1 MLGSW
6 WNYLVAGDCFSFSP
20 VTVISGSRRLVV
32 CSSWRERQPWFKATL
47 FADPRCNSLVC
58 YCNIG
63 AVFLCT
69 AQITRYSSS
78 MLCGLDGSSCVW
90 RVERTQSHMGSCRHR
105 SVLGYVEGEAAFL
118 VLVLSRSF
126 LSFSLTQA
134 HHPKQPLRFAGR
146 ALTINLRSKSNL
158 LSLLLRC
165 RRLMMT
171 DRVKVIAW
179 KWSRE
184 IFRLLSTRLLIL
196 TRVRGLVVGYPRG
209 GFSSQPWNA
218 GSCTSGWRMP
228 A

>member
-1 MLGSW
+1 
-6 WNYLVAGDCFSFSP
+6 
-20 VTVISGSRRLVV
+20 VTVISGSKRLVV
-32 CSSWRERQPWFKATL
+32 HSSWRERQPRFKATL
-47 FADPRCNSLVC
+47 FADRRCNSLR

-63 AVFLCT
+63 VVAP
-69 AQITRYSSS
+69 QITQYSSS
-78 MLCGLDGSSCVW
+78 VLCGLDGSSCVW

-171 DRVKVIAW
+171 DRVKVIA
-179 KWSRE
+179 
-184 IFRLLSTRLLIL
+184 
-196 TRVRGLVVGYPRG
+196 
-209 GFSSQPWNA
+209 
-218 GSCTSGWRMP
+218 
-228 A
+228 